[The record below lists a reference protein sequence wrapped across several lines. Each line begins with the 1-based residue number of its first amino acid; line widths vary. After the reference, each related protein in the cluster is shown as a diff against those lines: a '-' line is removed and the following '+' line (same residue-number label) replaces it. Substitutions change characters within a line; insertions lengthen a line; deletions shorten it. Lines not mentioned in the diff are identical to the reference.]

1 MRCRR
6 ARDLFFMDS
15 KGDVRQFF
23 WLVSLAGASGPSF
36 FAWLNPAAVWMFCP
50 HLQGTCCCSGVS
62 QLRTKGWREVFFG
75 VPFAWQVLESCG
87 ATAEYLAIV
96 YVFLVRVSCDVGGLE
111 TCFLWI
117 PKVTFGSFSGL
128 CFASLWHESC
138 CCLRLSETVFQGQI
152 SRWFRSESRRAFTWL

>member
-1 MRCRR
+1 MRYFSACLLLGRCSNPAAQLRKNCGIPGYSIRVSCTCFLRCRR

-23 WLVSLAGASGPSF
+23 WLVFRKPLARILLLFEAFGSGFPRPDFEMISER
-36 FAWLNPAAVWMFCP
+36 V
-50 HLQGTCCCSGVS
+50 QTSI
-62 QLRTKGWREVFFG
+62 
-75 VPFAWQVLESCG
+75 
-87 ATAEYLAIV
+87 YLAIV
-96 YVFLVRVSCDVGGLE
+96 FSVRLSCDVGGLE

-138 CCLRLSETVFQGQI
+138 CCLRLSQAVFQGQI
-152 SRWFRSESRRAFTWL
+152 SR